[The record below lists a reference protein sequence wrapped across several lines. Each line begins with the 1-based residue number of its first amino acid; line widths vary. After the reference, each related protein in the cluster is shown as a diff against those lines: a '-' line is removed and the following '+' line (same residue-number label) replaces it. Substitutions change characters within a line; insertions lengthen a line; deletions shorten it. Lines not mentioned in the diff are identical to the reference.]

1 MSERDEIV
9 VYTDGGASPN
19 PGPGGWGAVV
29 LRSAPGGGEPRVEEM
44 SGGEADTTN
53 NRMELTAAL
62 RALAALPADLPV
74 RVVTDSQYLR
84 RGITRWLP
92 GWQAAGW
99 KRKRGESVANE
110 DLWRAL
116 GELVAERSVRWEWVK
131 GHAGHRWNERADELA
146 TAATKRHRTA
156 AGAADETAASGWR
169 IYLKASGRGWWA
181 ARVVDPD
188 GGDEL
193 LTGEVRRAS
202 ANELILRAA
211 GEAIREVPEDVP
223 LTVYSAAD
231 YLRDGA
237 ARWLPGW
244 RRRGWKTA
252 TGKPVANR
260 EAWQRLASVLA
271 GRTVRW
277 PKVGDEAAAEIAAL
291 AKAAR
296 PPRSAS

>member
-1 MSERDEIV
+1 MAGSGEVV

-29 LRSAPGGGEPRVEEM
+29 LRPAADGGEPAAEEI
-44 SGGEADTTN
+44 SGGEGYTTN

-62 RALAALPADLPV
+62 RALAALPGSARV

-92 GWQAAGW
+92 TWQAAGW

-116 GELVAERSVRWEWVK
+116 GELVAERRVRWEWVK

-146 TAATKRHRTA
+146 TAAARAFRPPAGGAAEVEAA
-156 AGAADETAASGWR
+156 AGGWR

-181 ARVVDPD
+181 ARLVAPD
-188 GGDEL
+188 GDDEI
-193 LTGEVRRAS
+193 LTGEDRRAS

-211 GEAIREVPEDVP
+211 GEAIRAVPEDAP

-237 ARWLPGW
+237 ERWLAGW
-244 RRRGWKTA
+244 RQRGWKTA

-260 EAWQRLASVLA
+260 EAWQRLAAELER
-271 GRTVRW
+271 RTVRW
-277 PKVGDEAAAEIAAL
+277 PKVGEAAAAEIDRL
-291 AKAAR
+291 AKAGRAG
-296 PPRSAS
+296 